1 MVEGRLVTM
10 IGIIVQVGTALDAE
24 AQAVIPAQGL
34 EWQIENHLVTEQ
46 WLEVDEIALK
56 SACQVIVLFDARV
69 DVKLLD
75 VDLKLIRD
83 LSQAP
88 YALSADL
95 NRGGAADE
103 HSLDHRFEPQIQLDR
118 RTRWYPDHGDS
129 EVRRSFDSCSN
140 ELHRARAT
148 AQFMSVEDQS

>member
-10 IGIIVQVGTALDAE
+10 IGIIVQVGTTLDAE
-24 AQAVIPAQGL
+24 AQTVIPAQGL

-56 SACQVIVLFDARV
+56 SACQVIVLFEARV

-83 LSQAP
+83 LTQAP
-88 YALSADL
+88 YALSTDL
-95 NRGGAADE
+95 DRGSATEE
-103 HSLDHRFEPQIQLDR
+103 HSFDHRFEPKIQFDR
-118 RTRWYPDHGDS
+118 RSGWYPDHGDS
-129 EVRRSFDSCSN
+129 EVSRGFDGCAN

-148 AQFMSVEDQS
+148 AQFMGVEDQT